1 MKETR
6 IPVRIEDLAPL
17 ATELSIQ
24 YNNNKS
30 LFEDYSTDFTPAFAT
45 DFGAKI
51 TSVEKA
57 FSSSVLIGEM
67 VLLTKNM
74 KDKLL
79 SARPLITRI
88 EGNLKGLEN
97 KLSVDVSKF
106 DFKGIRKSINGSDT
120 EGFSSKMNTL
130 VQLCDNNKT
139 VLESKGVKPEH
150 IEMLKQIIVDV
161 KTLSVEH
168 SNKNSDKENFVKE
181 NNALFLSLWKDCAL
195 IMDAGKRIYK
205 YDKPENLKYFTRTQI
220 IKKLRNDGAKT
231 KKDTGDNTNA

>member
-1 MKETR
+1 MKEQR

-30 LFEDYSTDFTPAFAT
+30 DFEDYSTDFTPAFAT
-45 DFGAKI
+45 DFSAKI

-106 DFKGIRKSINGSDT
+106 DFKGIRKSINGGDT
-120 EGFSSKMNTL
+120 EGFSSKMTTL

-139 VLESKGVKPEH
+139 VLESKGIKPEH
-150 IEMLKQIIVDV
+150 IEALKQIIVDL
-161 KTLSVEH
+161 KTLSVEY
-168 SNKNSDKENFVKE
+168 SNKNNDKEKFVKE
-181 NNALFLSLWKDCAL
+181 NNASFLSLWKDCAM

-220 IKKLRNDGAKT
+220 IKKLRHDGSKAKEV
-231 KKDTGDNTNA
+231 KAE